1 MGSGDTRSITNTKI
15 TNYDSLQQSPEM
27 VFQDI
32 NFNYCAVD
40 TDTSFYAANDQLR
53 NCLLV

>member
-40 TDTSFYAANDQLR
+40 TDTSFYAGNDQLR